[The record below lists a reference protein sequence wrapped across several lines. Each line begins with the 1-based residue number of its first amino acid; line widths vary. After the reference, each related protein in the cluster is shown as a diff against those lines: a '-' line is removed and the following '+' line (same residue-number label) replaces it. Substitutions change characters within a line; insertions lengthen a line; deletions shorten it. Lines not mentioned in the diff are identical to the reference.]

1 MHFDNVH
8 FFLSAWGDLFPQ
20 ALYRT
25 PCDYIINF
33 LSRWIVP
40 QEVLNLAKKAAINF
54 HPASPDYPGIGCN
67 NFALYENAPV
77 YGVTCHHMLVSVD
90 AGQIIATK
98 EFPLYP
104 TDNVESLL
112 QRTYNAL
119 LFLFYEIIDFIIQD
133 KPLKKKKKKWGR
145 KPFSRKDFN
154 ELITIPAN
162 ISPEELEQRIRATV
176 YKNWGPSLKLHDR
189 IFKLINNE

>member
-1 MHFDNVH
+1 MHFDNIH
-8 FFLSAWGDLFPQ
+8 FSLSAWGDPFPQ
-20 ALYRT
+20 ELYYNS
-25 PCDYIINF
+25 CDYIINF
-33 LSRWIVP
+33 LSRWIIP

-54 HPASPDYPGIGCN
+54 HPHHLIIRELVVIILHYMKMPP
-67 NFALYENAPV
+67 F
-77 YGVTCHHMLVSVD
+77 YGVTCHHMLASVD

-98 EFPLYP
+98 KFPLWL

-133 KPLKKKKKKWGR
+133 KPLPVSPKKWGR

-154 ELITIPAN
+154 ELTTIPAN